1 MSHERSDVAGAE
13 GFHSLEGN
21 MCGTAMRGAVALP
34 GSKATSRAKGSHRN
48 LGDLESGRRRRVLS
62 AEYGGPHR
70 EGEEPQPM
78 MHGCEKSDLVIVA
91 MKPANK
97 ARKAHRG
104 GGRSG
109 VGGAKGGGQ
118 GECAPAKHALGSE
131 PGSRVTCAGA
141 YTATCAVT
149 HPRREPYAGKPH
161 VRFCAGGAMKIASLP
176 LLRRREFISL
186 LGGAAAAWP
195 FAARAQHVLIPTKAR
210 AGSPLDRYQHL
221 RCGCAAA

>member
-1 MSHERSDVAGAE
+1 MGCGIEHERSDVAGAE

-34 GSKATSRAKGSHRN
+34 GSKATSLCKGIVS
-48 LGDLESGRRRRVLS
+48 EPGRSRIWPPS
-62 AEYGGPHR
+62 CGAYGGPQR

-97 ARKAHRG
+97 ARKAHCGGVYG

-118 GECAPAKHALGSE
+118 GEYAPAKHVLVSE
-131 PGSRVTCAGA
+131 PGSRVTGAGA

-149 HPRREPYAGKPH
+149 HPRQEPYAGKPH
-161 VRFCAGGAMKIASLP
+161 VRICAGGV
-176 LLRRREFISL
+176 R
-186 LGGAAAAWP
+186 
-195 FAARAQHVLIPTKAR
+195 
-210 AGSPLDRYQHL
+210 
-221 RCGCAAA
+221 